1 MNIKLVRLQNGD
13 DVIADVIYGSNM
25 VNLKNP
31 MRLIFRRLPTG
42 QTMMLIAPW
51 LPNELIEDDSATIS
65 SSDILTTFNP
75 KTKLVEY
82 YNKMVEVGVQ
92 RKEEFGKILDEYL
105 QTEIETAELEV
116 EEMDSEESEYP
127 AEVMEAIEE
136 YKRSKLH

>member
-1 MNIKLVRLQNGD
+1 MNIKLIRLQNGD
-13 DVIADVIYGSNM
+13 DVIADVLYGSNM

-51 LPNELIEDDSATIS
+51 LPNELIEDDSATIT

-75 KTKLVEY
+75 KNKLVEY
-82 YNKMVEVGVQ
+82 YNKMVEVNLQ
-92 RKEEFGKILDEYL
+92 RQEDFGKLLDEYL
-105 QTEIETAELEV
+105 QNEIETADLEV
-116 EEMDSEESEYP
+116 EESEMP

-136 YKRSKLH
+136 IKRTKLH